1 MIKTILFFAG
11 FILRLIGTVPELL
24 KARGLVKEGKD
35 KEAFLIGA
43 KVGQRFGNAALKS
56 TGGEFIV
63 EGLENIPD
71 ENCVFIGNHQSDFDI
86 ALMLALAN
94 KPLGFVAKKEM
105 KKVPI
110 LREWMEIL
118 KCSFMDRE
126 SPRKSMEA
134 IVEAIDSVKKGYT
147 LVIYPEG
154 TRNKGYLDLEFK
166 PGSFKLA
173 TKPGAVLV
181 PVVVEGSYKL
191 FEANNKRIKPAKVK
205 LKFLEAINTKALS
218 KEELEKLPS
227 KVEALIKDEV
237 LRLREN

>member
-1 MIKTILFFAG
+1 
-11 FILRLIGTVPELL
+11 
-24 KARGLVKEGKD
+24 
-35 KEAFLIGA
+35 
-43 KVGQRFGNAALKS
+43 
-56 TGGEFIV
+56 
-63 EGLENIPD
+63 
-71 ENCVFIGNHQSDFDI
+71 VFIGNHQSDFDI
-86 ALMLALAN
+86 ALMLALAE

-110 LREWMEIL
+110 LREWMEVL

-134 IVEAIDSVKKGYT
+134 IVEAIDSVKKGYS

-191 FEANNKRIKPAKVK
+191 FEANNKRIKPAKVV
-205 LKFLEAINTKALS
+205 LQFLEPIDTKSLS
-218 KEELEKLPS
+218 KEDLEKLPS
-227 KVEALIKDEV
+227 KVETMIKEEV
-237 LRLREN
+237 LKLRSEV